1 MTAGD
6 PMNADAGPDP
16 LPSWREGTVKSRLL
30 EFVASV
36 STPGAPAYVAPQERI
51 AVFDNDGTLW
61 SEQPMYVQLAFALQR
76 ARGLVAER
84 AELAR
89 HPLVAAALAD
99 DIDALMGHGLRGLLE
114 LAAITHAGMTDA
126 AFADLARAWLREARH
141 PRLGVPYT
149 GLVYQPM
156 LELLALLRAREFR
169 SWIVTGGGVEFVR
182 VFAEETYGIP
192 PDRVIGSTLQLR
204 YGEENG
210 QPTVWREPVV
220 DAINDGDAKPV
231 GIARA
236 IGRRPIAAFGNS
248 DGDLA
253 MLRWTTTGPGRRLGL
268 LLHHDDGEREVA
280 YDRAS
285 RFGRLDQGLELAGR
299 HGWSLVSL
307 RRDWDRIFPSP
318 PVQD

>member
-1 MTAGD
+1 MT
-6 PMNADAGPDP
+6 ADAGPDP
-16 LPSWREGTVKSRLL
+16 LPSWREGSVKSSLL
-30 EFVASV
+30 AFVAAV
-36 STPGAPAYVAPQERI
+36 STPGNAAWVAPEERI
-51 AVFDNDGTLW
+51 AAFDNDGTLW
-61 SEQPMYVQLAFALQR
+61 SEQPMYVQLAFALHR
-76 ARGLVAER
+76 LRSLVAER

-99 DIDALMGHGLRGLLE
+99 NIDALMGHGLKGLLE
-114 LAAITHAGMTDA
+114 LAAITHAGMADA
-126 AFADLARAWLREARH
+126 VFTDLARSWLRDARH

-149 GLVYQPM
+149 RLVYQPM
-156 LELLALLRAREFR
+156 LELLALLRARGFR

-192 PDRVIGSTLQLR
+192 PERVIGSTLRLR

-220 DAINDGDAKPV
+220 DAINDGEAKPV

-253 MLRWTTTGPGRRLGL
+253 MLRWSTAGPGRRLGM

-285 RFGRLDQGLELAGR
+285 PFGRLDQGLELACR
-299 HGWSLVSL
+299 HDWSLVSL
-307 RRDWDRIFPSP
+307 RRDWDRIFPASLTP
-318 PVQD
+318 D

>member
-1 MTAGD
+1 
-6 PMNADAGPDP
+6 MNADAGPDP
-16 LPSWREGTVKSRLL
+16 LPSWREDSVKTRLL
-30 EFVASV
+30 EFVAAV
-36 STPGAPAYVAPQERI
+36 STPGAPGWVAPQERI

-76 ARGLVAER
+76 ARSLVAER
-84 AELAR
+84 AELAS

-114 LAAITHAGMTDA
+114 LAALTHAGMADA
-126 AFADLARAWLREARH
+126 AFSGLARDWLREARH
-141 PRLGVPYT
+141 PQLGVPYT

-156 LELLALLRAREFR
+156 LELLAFLRARGFR

-182 VFAEETYGIP
+182 VFAEATYGIP
-192 PDRVIGSTLQLR
+192 PDRIIGSTLQLR

-220 DAINDGDAKPV
+220 DAINDGDAKPL

-253 MLRWTTTGPGRRLGL
+253 MLRWTTAGPGQRLAL

-285 RFGRLDQGLELAGR
+285 RFGRLDKGLDLARR
-299 HGWSLVSL
+299 HGWCLVSL
-307 RRDWDRIFPSP
+307 RRDWDRIFPCSA
-318 PVQD
+318 QD

>member
-1 MTAGD
+1 MT
-6 PMNADAGPDP
+6 ADAGPDP
-16 LPSWREGTVKSRLL
+16 LPSWRDGSVKRRLL
-30 EFVASV
+30 AFVAAV
-36 STPGAPAYVAPQERI
+36 STTGDPACVAPEERI

-76 ARGLVAER
+76 VRSLVVER
-84 AELAR
+84 ADLAR
-89 HPLVAAALAD
+89 HPLVAAALAE
-99 DIDALMGHGLRGLLE
+99 DIDALLGHGLQGLLE
-114 LAAITHAGMTDA
+114 LAAITHAGMADA
-126 AFADLARAWLREARH
+126 AFTDLARAWLREARH

-149 GLVYQPM
+149 ALVYQPM
-156 LELLALLRAREFR
+156 LELLALLRARGFR

-192 PDRVIGSTLQLR
+192 PERVIGSTLQLR

-253 MLRWTTTGPGRRLGL
+253 MLRWSTAGPGQRLGL

-285 RFGRLDQGLELAGR
+285 PFGRLDQGLELAGR
-299 HGWSLVSL
+299 HDWSLVSL

-318 PVQD
+318 LAQD

>member
-1 MTAGD
+1 
-6 PMNADAGPDP
+6 MNADAGPDP
-16 LPSWREGTVKSRLL
+16 LPSWREGSVRTRLL
-30 EFVASV
+30 EFVAAV
-36 STPGAPAYVAPQERI
+36 STPGAPAWVAPQERI

-76 ARGLVAER
+76 ARSLVLER

-89 HPLVAAALAD
+89 HPLMAAALAE

-114 LAAITHAGMTDA
+114 LAALTHAGMADG
-126 AFADLARAWLREARH
+126 AFTDLARAWLREARH

-156 LELLALLRAREFR
+156 LELLAYLRARGFR

-192 PDRVIGSTLQLR
+192 PDRIIGSTLRLR

-220 DAINDGDAKPV
+220 DVINDGDAKPV

-253 MLRWTTTGPGRRLGL
+253 MLRWTSAGPGQRLAL

-280 YDRAS
+280 YDRNS
-285 RFGRLDQGLELAGR
+285 RFGRLDEGLDLARR

-307 RRDWDRIFPSP
+307 RRDWKRIFPSP
-318 PVQD
+318 PAPG

>member
-1 MTAGD
+1 
-6 PMNADAGPDP
+6 MNADAGPDP
-16 LPSWREGTVKSRLL
+16 LPSWREGSVKTRLL
-30 EFVASV
+30 EFVAAV
-36 STPGAPAYVAPQERI
+36 STPGAPGWVAPQERI

-76 ARGLVAER
+76 ARSLVAER
-84 AELAR
+84 AELAS

-114 LAAITHAGMTDA
+114 LAALTHAGMADA
-126 AFADLARAWLREARH
+126 AFSGLARDWLREARH
-141 PRLGVPYT
+141 PQLGVPYT

-156 LELLALLRAREFR
+156 LELLAFLRARGFR

-182 VFAEETYGIP
+182 VFAEATYGIP
-192 PDRVIGSTLQLR
+192 PDRIIGSTLQLR

-220 DAINDGDAKPV
+220 DAINDGDAKPL

-253 MLRWTTTGPGRRLGL
+253 MLRWTTAGPGQRLAL

-285 RFGRLDQGLELAGR
+285 RFGRLDKGLDLARR
-299 HGWSLVSL
+299 HGWCLVSL
-307 RRDWDRIFPSP
+307 RRDWDRIFPCSA
-318 PVQD
+318 QD

>member
-1 MTAGD
+1 
-6 PMNADAGPDP
+6 MNADAGPDP
-16 LPSWREGTVKSRLL
+16 LPSWREGSVKTRLL
-30 EFVASV
+30 EFVAAV
-36 STPGAPAYVAPQERI
+36 STPGDPGWVAPQERI

-76 ARGLVAER
+76 ARSLVAER
-84 AELAR
+84 AELAS

-114 LAAITHAGMTDA
+114 LAALTHAGMADA
-126 AFADLARAWLREARH
+126 AFSGLARDWLREARH
-141 PRLGVPYT
+141 PQLGVPYT

-156 LELLALLRAREFR
+156 LELLAFLRARGFR

-182 VFAEETYGIP
+182 VFAEATYGIP
-192 PDRVIGSTLQLR
+192 PDRIIGSTLQLR

-220 DAINDGDAKPV
+220 DAINDGDAKPL

-253 MLRWTTTGPGRRLGL
+253 MLRWTTAGPGQRLAL

-285 RFGRLDQGLELAGR
+285 RFGRLDKGLDLARR
-299 HGWSLVSL
+299 HGWCLVSL
-307 RRDWDRIFPSP
+307 RRDWDRIFPCSA
-318 PVQD
+318 QD

>member
-1 MTAGD
+1 
-6 PMNADAGPDP
+6 MNADAGPDP
-16 LPSWREGTVKSRLL
+16 LPSWREGSVKTRLL
-30 EFVASV
+30 EFVAAV
-36 STPGAPAYVAPQERI
+36 STPGDPGWVAPQERI

-76 ARGLVAER
+76 ARSLVAER
-84 AELAR
+84 AELAS

-114 LAAITHAGMTDA
+114 LAAITHAGMADA
-126 AFADLARAWLREARH
+126 AFSGLARDWLREARH
-141 PRLGVPYT
+141 PQLGVPYT

-156 LELLALLRAREFR
+156 LELLAFLRARGFR

-182 VFAEETYGIP
+182 VFAEATYGIP
-192 PDRVIGSTLQLR
+192 PDRIIGSTLQLR

-220 DAINDGDAKPV
+220 DAINDGDAKPL

-253 MLRWTTTGPGRRLGL
+253 MLRWTTAGPGQRLAL

-285 RFGRLDQGLELAGR
+285 RFGRLDKGLDLARR
-299 HGWSLVSL
+299 HGWCLVSL
-307 RRDWDRIFPSP
+307 RRDWDRIFPCSA
-318 PVQD
+318 QD